1 MFLFIINAMKTKRHI
16 LLIVIGMFL
25 INHIQAYDFSAEHQ
39 GQTIYYKITS
49 SIAPYTVEVV
59 SQNDEYPYYTN
70 YPQGVLT
77 VPDTVFHDN
86 ITYTVEGIGLVA
98 FGECDKLTAVYL
110 PTTLKY
116 IALYAFGGCSS
127 LCSITIPEN
136 VETIGL
142 LPFPECTSLLSIDV
156 AEQNRFYKS
165 VDGILYDYSMDT
177 LCVLPPGKG
186 GVVCIPNQ
194 VKIIRTGAF
203 YKCNNLSSVL
213 FGDSIT
219 IIEDEAF
226 SDCLGLRG
234 KLVLPNSLKYI
245 GAAAFYA
252 CYGLDTVIIPD
263 AVIRI
268 YSYAFALCTNV
279 RSVVIGHS
287 VKYIDEYAFAS
298 YENLESLIIGES
310 VEIINNFA
318 FLGCK
323 KLQGHLNIPEK
334 IRYIG
339 SFAFFDC
346 NNITSIS
353 IGDSIRTNGESAFFG
368 SGIEKITIGS
378 SIEYIGGVAFYSSS
392 LQEIII
398 KSISPPFI
406 LNSAFTSS
414 TKQNAVVYVPCN
426 SKELYE
432 ADTLWNKF
440 AHIEEAL
447 FDFTVNVQSNNSAWG
462 RVKATP
468 VDCEDNNATMTALPD
483 TNYRFLKWNDGNT
496 DNPRYIK
503 VYTDTSFT
511 AIFAYANAISEMS
524 EDGLLSIYPNPVAT
538 QLSVDYGNYTIKKV
552 IIYDVTGKEVMHKVV
567 NHNQASIDVCALN
580 GAIYFMKI
588 YTEKGI
594 IRKKIQIAR

>member
-1 MFLFIINAMKTKRHI
+1 
-16 LLIVIGMFL
+16 MFL
-25 INHIQAYDFSAEHQ
+25 INHIQAYDFSAVHQ

-110 PTTLKY
+110 PATLKY
-116 IALYAFGGCSS
+116 IALSAFGRCSS

-136 VETIGL
+136 VEAIGL
-142 LPFPECTSLLSIDV
+142 FSFQECTSLLSIDV

-226 SDCLGLRG
+226 KGCLGLKG
-234 KLVLPNSLKYI
+234 KLIFPIALKYI
-245 GAAAFYA
+245 GHEAFYA
-252 CYGLDTVIIPD
+252 CEGLDTVIVPD
-263 AVIRI
+263 AVLKI
-268 YSYAFALCTNV
+268 YPSAFALCSNV
-279 RSVVIGHS
+279 RSVVIGYS
-287 VKYIDEYAFAS
+287 VKDIGELAFG
-298 YENLESLIIGES
+298 YCVNLETLIIGES
-310 VEIINNFA
+310 IEIIDNLA
-318 FLGCK
+318 FSGCE
-323 KLQGHLNIPEK
+323 KLHGHLNIPEK
-334 IRYIG
+334 IRFIG
-339 SFAFFDC
+339 IFAFSDC
-346 NNITSIS
+346 KNITSVS
-353 IGDSIRTNGESAFFG
+353 IGDSIRTIGESAFLG
-368 SGIEKITIGS
+368 SGIEKIIIGS

-406 LNSAFTSS
+406 LNSAFISS

-426 SKELYE
+426 SKSLYE

-468 VDCEDNNATMTALPD
+468 VDCEENNATLTALPD
-483 TNYRFLKWNDGNT
+483 TNYRFLKWNDGYT

-524 EDGLLSIYPNPVAT
+524 EDGLLRIYPNPVTT
-538 QLSVDYGNYTIKKV
+538 QLSVDYGNYTIKEV

-567 NHNQASIDVCALN
+567 NQNQASIDVSALH
-580 GAIYFMKI
+580 GGIYFMKI

>member
-1 MFLFIINAMKTKRHI
+1 MKTKRHI

-25 INHIQAYDFSAEHQ
+25 INHIQAYDFSAVHQ

-110 PTTLKY
+110 PATLKY
-116 IALYAFGGCSS
+116 IALSAFGRCSS

-136 VETIGL
+136 VEAIGL
-142 LPFPECTSLLSIDV
+142 FSFQECTSLLSIDV

-268 YSYAFALCTNV
+268 YSYAFASCRNV

-287 VKYIDEYAFAS
+287 VKDIDMSSFGS
-298 YENLESLIIGES
+298 CHNLESLIIGES
-310 VEIINNFA
+310 VEIIDDFA
-318 FLGCK
+318 FMNCI

-334 IRYIG
+334 IRFIG
-339 SFAFFDC
+339 NWAFYNC
-346 NNITSIS
+346 VNISSVS
-353 IGDSIRTNGESAFFG
+353 IGDSIRRIGRSAFP
-368 SGIEKITIGS
+368 SGLEKITIGS
-378 SIEYIGGVAFYSSS
+378 SIEYIGKFALNANE

-398 KSISPPFI
+398 KSTSPPFI
-406 LNSAFTSS
+406 DNYTFISS

-426 SKELYE
+426 SKSLYE

-468 VDCEDNNATMTALPD
+468 VDCEENNATLTALPD

-524 EDGLLSIYPNPVAT
+524 EDGLLRIYPNPVTT
-538 QLSVDYGNYTIKKV
+538 QLSMDYGNYTIKEV

-567 NHNQASIDVCALN
+567 NHNQASIDVSALH
-580 GAIYFMKI
+580 GGFYFLRCKMQDGKSIIQKI
-588 YTEKGI
+588 I
-594 IRKKIQIAR
+594 KK